1 MKRLFAA
8 VAISALTLSTAAFAA
23 ETPAVQKPVD
33 QKAQAPVTST
43 TTPAKPM
50 VDETKKPAVKKD
62 KTSLNAQRP
71 ATIQKAQ
78 APGSATAAPA
88 KTMTDGAPANGK
100 KAETVKKSD
109 AKPSSEP
116 ASTTTTTTT
125 KPATR

>member
-23 ETPAVQKPVD
+23 DTGAQKPVD
-33 QKAQAPVTST
+33 QKAPAVTT

-50 VDETKKPAVKKD
+50 ADDAKAKKPVVKKE

-71 ATIQKAQ
+71 AALQQAQ
-78 APGSATAAPA
+78 ASGSAAVAPSKSTTDGAAPA
-88 KTMTDGAPANGK
+88 K

-109 AKPSSEP
+109 GKASSETVQP
-116 ASTTTTTTT
+116 STTS